1 MRKICLFVLLQINAV
16 LGWAQVTYTLSSH
29 REHVDKVINDA
40 ITEANRIKLADSKL
54 SPLMKFAKKNIASDD
69 KFADFDGSNSSIGLC
84 PVNKSWRIEN
94 RNYRLPTPEE
104 MIYIA
109 PFFTSPKDMPRFT
122 KSGKLYNNVE
132 TLNIENSGETTV
144 YSDYMSKE
152 NVIYGL
158 RFKKRADNEP
168 TDNPY
173 RLAYRYTLSGGALII
188 GIKQLGSAAG
198 VKKVKDIADP
208 KWWAAQ
214 NDIFLF
220 TLPVKK
226 EGVAYCTSGS
236 SVLLIDK
243 EAVRMSLMSNT
254 SNFLTRPYIDIDK
267 TYAANSTFMHY
278 NISGTNITVD
288 KTIDPTIVKHIGT
301 ELPNIDVYMRSCPFS
316 VNLEYEGGKFPYGD
330 IVSERL
336 GSGALIYHI
345 ALKKNFSSDK
355 RTMVFKIKN
364 AAHIPQLEGKFTMTQ
379 MPIDIN
385 NVPDSIPADYLAN
398 NYLDSSGSL
407 SGNFN
412 SDIGQFDWEDAISY
426 ATFSVDDVDAR
437 SMSFDE
443 LGENKKYYHLPSLN
457 NLSCVLPTSNKYFT
471 RKYEVEEIDSMA
483 YGIYNES
490 PNTVTSS
497 YYSNGDGVI
506 YAVRPIRSWSSAA
519 YRYQY
524 KPKEGLVVDIIPL
537 GSAAFKVKSARE
549 ISDGEIFTRPGVR
562 TRIFRSDEDSS
573 QSNRACGRIWTSTET
588 PYSYD
593 SDEAMAYE
601 YDETGIYVKSLPK
614 STMLSVIPF
623 LGEENTSDDQ
633 PDEEP
638 TEPVSHKSNRV
649 RRVPR
654 KTRTSRPAVSVRKT
668 VKSPSKG
675 NNHII
680 VVDKTK

>member
-29 REHVDKVINDA
+29 REYVDKVINDA
-40 ITEANRIKLADSKL
+40 ITEANRIKIADSEL

-84 PVNKSWRIEN
+84 PPNKSWRIGN

-173 RLAYRYTLSGGALII
+173 RSAYRYTLSGGALII

-214 NDIFLF
+214 NDILLF
-220 TLPVKK
+220 TLPVME

-267 TYAANSTFMHY
+267 TYATNRTFMHY
-278 NISGTNITVD
+278 NVSGTNITVD

-301 ELPNIDVYMRSCPFS
+301 ELPNIDVYMRSCPS
-316 VNLEYEGGKFPYGD
+316 SANLEYEGGKFPYGD

-345 ALKKNFSSDK
+345 TLKKNFSSDK

-398 NYLDSSGSL
+398 NYLDTSGSL
-407 SGNFN
+407 SGNSN
-412 SDIGQFDWEDAISY
+412 SDIGQFDWDSAKSY
-426 ATFSVDDVDAR
+426 ANSVEVEER
-437 SMSFDE
+437 MKQVLSFDD
-443 LGENKKYYHLPSLN
+443 LDNVPLKYYHLPSLN
-457 NLSCVLPTSNKYFT
+457 NLSCILPSHTKSFTEKYDL
-471 RKYEVEEIDSMA
+471 EEIDSMA
-483 YGIYNES
+483 YGIYDQD
-490 PNTVTSS
+490 PNVVTSS
-497 YYSNGDGVI
+497 YYSKGDGVI
-506 YAVRPIRSWSSAA
+506 YAIRPIKSWSSAA
-519 YRYQY
+519 FRYQY
-524 KPKEGLVVDIIPL
+524 KPNEGLVVDMVPL
-537 GSAAFKVKSARE
+537 GSAAFKVKSAQE
-549 ISDGEIFTRPGVR
+549 ISDGEIFSRSDVR
-562 TRIFRSDEDSS
+562 TRIFRSNEKQSS
-573 QSNRACGRIWTSTET
+573 GGIWTSTES
-588 PYSYD
+588 PYAP
-593 SDEAMAYE
+593 DEAMAYE
-601 YDETGIYVKSLPK
+601 YDKNGIYLRSESKSKILP
-614 STMLSVIPF
+614 VIPF
-623 LGEENTSDDQ
+623 LGEEKTTEEES
-633 PDEEP
+633 DEESD
-638 TEPVSHKSNRV
+638 EPVTRKPKRV

-654 KTRTSRPAVSVRKT
+654 KTRTSRPAVSVRKI

>member
-29 REHVDKVINDA
+29 REYVDKVINDA
-40 ITEANRIKLADSKL
+40 ITEANRIKIEDSEL

-84 PVNKSWRIEN
+84 PPNKSWRIGN

-173 RLAYRYTLSGGALII
+173 RSAYRYTLSGGTLII

-214 NDIFLF
+214 NDILLF
-220 TLPVKK
+220 TLPVME

-267 TYAANSTFMHY
+267 TYATNRTFMHY
-278 NISGTNITVD
+278 NVSGTNITVD

-301 ELPNIDVYMRSCPFS
+301 ELPNIDVYMRSCPS
-316 VNLEYEGGKFPYGD
+316 SANLEYEGGKFPYGD

-345 ALKKNFSSDK
+345 TLKKNFSSDK

-364 AAHIPQLEGKFTMTQ
+364 AAHIPQLEGKFSMTQ

-407 SGNFN
+407 TGNSN

-426 ATFSVDDVDAR
+426 ANFSVDDVDTR

-443 LGENKKYYHLPSLN
+443 LCEKKKYYHLPSLN
-457 NLSCVLPTSNKYFT
+457 NLSCILPSHTKSFTEKYDL
-471 RKYEVEEIDSMA
+471 EEIDSMA
-483 YGIYNES
+483 YGIYEQA
-490 PNTVTSS
+490 PNVVSSS
-497 YYSNGDGVI
+497 YYSKGDGVI
-506 YAVRPIRSWSSAA
+506 YAIRPIKSWSSAA
-519 YRYQY
+519 FRYQY
-524 KPKEGLVVDIIPL
+524 KPNEGLVVDMVPL
-537 GSAAFKVKSARE
+537 GSAAFKVKSAQE
-549 ISDGEIFTRPGVR
+549 ISDGEIFSRSDVR
-562 TRIFRSDEDSS
+562 TRIFRSNEK
-573 QSNRACGRIWTSTET
+573 QSIGGIWTSTES
-588 PYSYD
+588 PYAP
-593 SDEAMAYE
+593 DEAMAYE
-601 YDETGIYVKSLPK
+601 YDKNGIYLRSESKSKILP
-614 STMLSVIPF
+614 VIPF
-623 LGEENTSDDQ
+623 LGEEKTTEEES
-633 PDEEP
+633 DEESD
-638 TEPVSHKSNRV
+638 EPVTRKPKRV

-654 KTRTSRPAVSVRKT
+654 KTRTSRPAVSVRKI

>member
-29 REHVDKVINDA
+29 REYVDKVINDA
-40 ITEANRIKLADSKL
+40 ITEANRIKIEDSEL

-84 PVNKSWRIEN
+84 PPNKSWRIGN

-173 RLAYRYTLSGGALII
+173 RSAYRYTLSGGTLII

-301 ELPNIDVYMRSCPFS
+301 ELPNIDVYMRSCPSS
-316 VNLEYEGGKFPYGD
+316 VNLEYDGGKFPYGD

-345 ALKKNFSSDK
+345 TLKKNFSSDK

-398 NYLDSSGSL
+398 KYLDSSGSL
-407 SGNFN
+407 TGNSN

-426 ATFSVDDVDAR
+426 ANFSVDDVDTR
-437 SMSFDE
+437 FMSFDE
-443 LGENKKYYHLPSLN
+443 LCEKKKYYHLPSLN
-457 NLSCVLPTSNKYFT
+457 NLSCILPSHTKSFTEKYDL
-471 RKYEVEEIDSMA
+471 EEIDSMA
-483 YGIYNES
+483 YGIYDQD
-490 PNTVTSS
+490 PNVVTSS
-497 YYSNGDGVI
+497 YYSKGDGVI
-506 YAVRPIRSWSSAA
+506 YAIRPIKSWSSAA
-519 YRYQY
+519 FRYQY
-524 KPKEGLVVDIIPL
+524 KPNEGLVVDMVPL
-537 GSAAFKVKSARE
+537 GSAAFKVKSAQE
-549 ISDGEIFTRPGVR
+549 ISDGEIFSRSDVR
-562 TRIFRSDEDSS
+562 TRIFRSNEKQSS
-573 QSNRACGRIWTSTET
+573 GGIWTSTES
-588 PYSYD
+588 PYAP
-593 SDEAMAYE
+593 DEAMAYE
-601 YDETGIYVKSLPK
+601 YDKNGIYLRSESKSKILP
-614 STMLSVIPF
+614 VIPF
-623 LGEENTSDDQ
+623 LGEEKTTEEES
-633 PDEEP
+633 DEESD
-638 TEPVSHKSNRV
+638 EPVTRKPKRV

-654 KTRTSRPAVSVRKT
+654 KTRTSRPAVSVRKI

>member
-29 REHVDKVINDA
+29 REYVDKVINDA
-40 ITEANRIKLADSKL
+40 ITEANRIKIADSKL

-84 PVNKSWRIEN
+84 PPNKSWRIGN

-173 RLAYRYTLSGGALII
+173 RSAYRYTLSGGALII

-214 NDIFLF
+214 NDILLF
-220 TLPVKK
+220 TLPVME

-267 TYAANSTFMHY
+267 TYATNRTFMHY
-278 NISGTNITVD
+278 NVSGTNITVD

-301 ELPNIDVYMRSCPFS
+301 ELPNIDVYMRSCPS
-316 VNLEYEGGKFPYGD
+316 SANLEYEGGKFPYGD

-345 ALKKNFSSDK
+345 TLKKNFSSDK

-398 NYLDSSGSL
+398 NYLDTSGSL
-407 SGNFN
+407 SGNSN
-412 SDIGQFDWEDAISY
+412 SDIGQFDWDSAKSY
-426 ATFSVDDVDAR
+426 ANSVEVEER
-437 SMSFDE
+437 MKQVLSFDD
-443 LGENKKYYHLPSLN
+443 LDNVPLKYYHLPSLN
-457 NLSCVLPTSNKYFT
+457 NLSCILPSHTKSFTEKYDL
-471 RKYEVEEIDSMA
+471 EEIDSMA
-483 YGIYNES
+483 YGIYDQD
-490 PNTVTSS
+490 PNVVTSS
-497 YYSNGDGVI
+497 YYSKGDGVI
-506 YAVRPIRSWSSAA
+506 YAIRPIKSWSSAA
-519 YRYQY
+519 FRYQY
-524 KPKEGLVVDIIPL
+524 KPNEGLVVDMVPL
-537 GSAAFKVKSARE
+537 GSAAFKVKSAQE
-549 ISDGEIFTRPGVR
+549 ISDGEIFSRSDVR
-562 TRIFRSDEDSS
+562 TRIFRSNEKQSS
-573 QSNRACGRIWTSTET
+573 GGIWTSTES
-588 PYSYD
+588 PYAP
-593 SDEAMAYE
+593 DEAMAYE
-601 YDETGIYVKSLPK
+601 YDKNGIYLRSESKSKILP
-614 STMLSVIPF
+614 VIPF
-623 LGEENTSDDQ
+623 LGEEKTTEEES
-633 PDEEP
+633 DEESD
-638 TEPVSHKSNRV
+638 EPVTRKPKRV

-654 KTRTSRPAVSVRKT
+654 KTRTSRPAVSVRKI

>member
-29 REHVDKVINDA
+29 REYVDKVINDA
-40 ITEANRIKLADSKL
+40 ITEANRIKIADSEL

-84 PVNKSWRIEN
+84 PPNKSWRIEN

-173 RLAYRYTLSGGALII
+173 RSAYRYTLSGGTLII

-267 TYAANSTFMHY
+267 TYATNRTFMHY
-278 NISGTNITVD
+278 NVSGTNITVD

-301 ELPNIDVYMRSCPFS
+301 ELPNIDVYMRSCPS
-316 VNLEYEGGKFPYGD
+316 SANLEYEGGKFPYGD

-345 ALKKNFSSDK
+345 TLKKNFSSDK

-398 NYLDSSGSL
+398 NYLDTSGSL
-407 SGNFN
+407 SGNSN
-412 SDIGQFDWEDAISY
+412 SDIGQFDWDSAKSY
-426 ATFSVDDVDAR
+426 ANSVEVEER
-437 SMSFDE
+437 MKQVLSFDD
-443 LGENKKYYHLPSLN
+443 LDNVPLKYYHLPSLN
-457 NLSCVLPTSNKYFT
+457 NLSCILPSHTKSFTEKYDL
-471 RKYEVEEIDSMA
+471 EEIDSMA
-483 YGIYNES
+483 YGIYDQD
-490 PNTVTSS
+490 PNVVTSS
-497 YYSNGDGVI
+497 YYSKGDGVI
-506 YAVRPIRSWSSAA
+506 YAIRPIKSWSSAA
-519 YRYQY
+519 FRYQY
-524 KPKEGLVVDIIPL
+524 KPNEGLVVDMVPL
-537 GSAAFKVKSARE
+537 GSAAFKVKSAQE
-549 ISDGEIFTRPGVR
+549 ISDGEIFSRSDVR
-562 TRIFRSDEDSS
+562 TRIFRSNEKQSS
-573 QSNRACGRIWTSTET
+573 GGIWTSTES
-588 PYSYD
+588 PYAP
-593 SDEAMAYE
+593 DEAMAYE
-601 YDETGIYVKSLPK
+601 YDKNGIYLRSESKSKILP
-614 STMLSVIPF
+614 VIPF
-623 LGEENTSDDQ
+623 LGEEKTTEEES
-633 PDEEP
+633 DEESD
-638 TEPVSHKSNRV
+638 EPVTRKPKRV

-654 KTRTSRPAVSVRKT
+654 KTRTSRPAVSVRKI

>member
-29 REHVDKVINDA
+29 REYVDKVINDA
-40 ITEANRIKLADSKL
+40 ITEANRIKIEDSEL

-84 PVNKSWRIEN
+84 PPNKSWRIGN

-173 RLAYRYTLSGGALII
+173 RSAYRYTLSGGTLII

-214 NDIFLF
+214 NDILLF
-220 TLPVKK
+220 TLPVME

-267 TYAANSTFMHY
+267 TYATNRTFMHY
-278 NISGTNITVD
+278 NVSGTNITVD

-301 ELPNIDVYMRSCPFS
+301 ELPNIDVYMRSCPS
-316 VNLEYEGGKFPYGD
+316 SANLEYEGGKFPYGD

-345 ALKKNFSSDK
+345 TLKKNFSSDK

-407 SGNFN
+407 TGNSN

-426 ATFSVDDVDAR
+426 ANFSVDDVDTR

-443 LGENKKYYHLPSLN
+443 LCEKKKYYHLPSLN
-457 NLSCVLPTSNKYFT
+457 NLSCILPSHTKSFTEKYDL
-471 RKYEVEEIDSMA
+471 EEIDSMA
-483 YGIYNES
+483 YGIYDQD
-490 PNTVTSS
+490 PNVVSSS
-497 YYSNGDGVI
+497 YYSKGDGVI
-506 YAVRPIRSWSSAA
+506 YAIRPIKSWSSAA
-519 YRYQY
+519 FRYQY
-524 KPKEGLVVDIIPL
+524 KPNEGLVVDMVPL
-537 GSAAFKVKSARE
+537 GSAAFKVKSAQE
-549 ISDGEIFTRPGVR
+549 ISDGEIFSRSDVR
-562 TRIFRSDEDSS
+562 TRIFRSNEK
-573 QSNRACGRIWTSTET
+573 QSIGGIWTSTES
-588 PYSYD
+588 PYAP
-593 SDEAMAYE
+593 DEAMAYE
-601 YDETGIYVKSLPK
+601 YDKNGIYLRSESKSKILP
-614 STMLSVIPF
+614 VIPF
-623 LGEENTSDDQ
+623 LGEEKITEEES
-633 PDEEP
+633 DEESD
-638 TEPVSHKSNRV
+638 EPVTRKPKRV

-654 KTRTSRPAVSVRKT
+654 KTRTSRPAVSVRKI

>member
-29 REHVDKVINDA
+29 REYVDKVINDA
-40 ITEANRIKLADSKL
+40 ITEANRIKIEDSEL

-69 KFADFDGSNSSIGLC
+69 KFADFDGSNSSVGLC
-84 PVNKSWRIEN
+84 PPNKSWRIGN

-132 TLNIENSGETTV
+132 TLNIENSGETTA

-173 RLAYRYTLSGGALII
+173 RSAYRYTLSGGTLII

-214 NDIFLF
+214 NDILLF
-220 TLPVKK
+220 TLPVME

-267 TYAANSTFMHY
+267 TYATNRTFMHY
-278 NISGTNITVD
+278 NVSGTNITVD

-301 ELPNIDVYMRSCPFS
+301 ELPNIDVYMRSCPS
-316 VNLEYEGGKFPYGD
+316 SANLEYEGGKFPYGD

-345 ALKKNFSSDK
+345 TLKKNFSSDK

-398 NYLDSSGSL
+398 NYLDTSGSL
-407 SGNFN
+407 SGNSN
-412 SDIGQFDWEDAISY
+412 SDIGQFDWDSAKSY
-426 ATFSVDDVDAR
+426 ANSVEVEER
-437 SMSFDE
+437 MKQVLSFDD
-443 LGENKKYYHLPSLN
+443 LDNVPLKYYHLPSLN
-457 NLSCVLPTSNKYFT
+457 NLSCILPSHTKSFTEKYDL
-471 RKYEVEEIDSMA
+471 EEIDSMA
-483 YGIYNES
+483 YGIYDQD
-490 PNTVTSS
+490 PNVVTSS
-497 YYSNGDGVI
+497 YYSKGDGVI
-506 YAVRPIRSWSSAA
+506 YAIRPIKSWSSAA
-519 YRYQY
+519 FRYQY
-524 KPKEGLVVDIIPL
+524 KPNEGLVVDMVPL
-537 GSAAFKVKSARE
+537 GSAAFKVKSAQE
-549 ISDGEIFTRPGVR
+549 ISDGEIFSRSDVR
-562 TRIFRSDEDSS
+562 TRIFRSNEK
-573 QSNRACGRIWTSTET
+573 QSIGGIWTSTES
-588 PYSYD
+588 PYAP
-593 SDEAMAYE
+593 DEAMAYE
-601 YDETGIYVKSLPK
+601 YDKNGIYLRSESKSKILP
-614 STMLSVIPF
+614 VIPF
-623 LGEENTSDDQ
+623 LGEEKTTEEES
-633 PDEEP
+633 DEESD
-638 TEPVSHKSNRV
+638 EPVTRKPKRV

-654 KTRTSRPAVSVRKT
+654 KTRTSRPAVSVRKI

>member
-29 REHVDKVINDA
+29 REYVDKVINDA
-40 ITEANRIKLADSKL
+40 ITEANRIKIEDSKL

-84 PVNKSWRIEN
+84 PPNKSWRIGN

-173 RLAYRYTLSGGALII
+173 RSAYRYTLSGGALII

-301 ELPNIDVYMRSCPFS
+301 ELPNIDVYMRSCPSS

-345 ALKKNFSSDK
+345 TLKKNFSSDK

-398 NYLDSSGSL
+398 NYLDTSGSL
-407 SGNFN
+407 SGNSN
-412 SDIGQFDWEDAISY
+412 SDIGQFDWDSAKSY
-426 ATFSVDDVDAR
+426 ANSVEVEER
-437 SMSFDE
+437 MKQVLSFDD
-443 LGENKKYYHLPSLN
+443 LDNVPLKYYHLPSLN
-457 NLSCVLPTSNKYFT
+457 NLSCILPSHTKSFTEKYDL
-471 RKYEVEEIDSMA
+471 EEIDSMA
-483 YGIYNES
+483 YGIYDQD
-490 PNTVTSS
+490 PNVVTSS
-497 YYSNGDGVI
+497 YYSKGDGVI
-506 YAVRPIRSWSSAA
+506 YAIRPIKSWSSAA
-519 YRYQY
+519 FRYQY
-524 KPKEGLVVDIIPL
+524 KPNEGLVVDMVPL
-537 GSAAFKVKSARE
+537 GSAAFKVKSAQE
-549 ISDGEIFTRPGVR
+549 ISDGEIFSRSDVR
-562 TRIFRSDEDSS
+562 TRIFRSNEKQSS
-573 QSNRACGRIWTSTET
+573 GGIWTSTES
-588 PYSYD
+588 PYAP
-593 SDEAMAYE
+593 DEAMAYE
-601 YDETGIYVKSLPK
+601 YDKNGIYLRSESKSKILP
-614 STMLSVIPF
+614 VIPF
-623 LGEENTSDDQ
+623 LGEEKTIEEES
-633 PDEEP
+633 DEESD
-638 TEPVSHKSNRV
+638 EPVTRKPKRV

-654 KTRTSRPAVSVRKT
+654 KTRTSRPAVSVRKI

>member
-29 REHVDKVINDA
+29 REYVDKVINDA
-40 ITEANRIKLADSKL
+40 ITEANRIKIADSKL

-84 PVNKSWRIEN
+84 PPNKSWRIGN

-173 RLAYRYTLSGGALII
+173 RSAYRYTLSGGTLII

-214 NDIFLF
+214 NDILLF
-220 TLPVKK
+220 TLPVME

-267 TYAANSTFMHY
+267 TYATNRTFMHY
-278 NISGTNITVD
+278 NVSGTNITVD

-301 ELPNIDVYMRSCPFS
+301 ELPNIDVYMRSCPS
-316 VNLEYEGGKFPYGD
+316 SANLEYEGGKFPYGD

-345 ALKKNFSSDK
+345 TLKKNFSSDK

-398 NYLDSSGSL
+398 NYLDTSGSL
-407 SGNFN
+407 SGNSN
-412 SDIGQFDWEDAISY
+412 SDIGQFDWDSAKSY
-426 ATFSVDDVDAR
+426 ANSVEVEER
-437 SMSFDE
+437 MKQVLSFDD
-443 LGENKKYYHLPSLN
+443 LDNVPLKYYHLPSLN
-457 NLSCVLPTSNKYFT
+457 NLSCILPSHTKSFTEKYDL
-471 RKYEVEEIDSMA
+471 EEIDSMA
-483 YGIYNES
+483 YGIYDQD
-490 PNTVTSS
+490 PNVVTSS
-497 YYSNGDGVI
+497 YYSKGDGVI
-506 YAVRPIRSWSSAA
+506 YAIRPIKSWSSAA
-519 YRYQY
+519 FRYQY
-524 KPKEGLVVDIIPL
+524 KPNEGLVVDMVPL
-537 GSAAFKVKSARE
+537 GSAAFKVKSAQE
-549 ISDGEIFTRPGVR
+549 ISDGEIFSRSDVR
-562 TRIFRSDEDSS
+562 TRIFRSNEK
-573 QSNRACGRIWTSTET
+573 QSIGGIWTSTES
-588 PYSYD
+588 PYAP
-593 SDEAMAYE
+593 DEAMAYE
-601 YDETGIYVKSLPK
+601 YDKNGIYLRSESKSKILP
-614 STMLSVIPF
+614 VIPF
-623 LGEENTSDDQ
+623 LGEEKTTEEES
-633 PDEEP
+633 DEESD
-638 TEPVSHKSNRV
+638 EPVTRKPKRV

-654 KTRTSRPAVSVRKT
+654 KTRTSRPAVSVRKI

>member
-29 REHVDKVINDA
+29 REYVDKVINDA
-40 ITEANRIKLADSKL
+40 ITEANRIKIADSEL

-84 PVNKSWRIEN
+84 PPNKSWRIGN

-173 RLAYRYTLSGGALII
+173 CSAYRYTLSGGALII

-214 NDIFLF
+214 NDILLF
-220 TLPVKK
+220 TLPVME

-267 TYAANSTFMHY
+267 TYATNRTFMHY
-278 NISGTNITVD
+278 NVSGTNITVD

-301 ELPNIDVYMRSCPFS
+301 ELPNIDVYMRSCPS
-316 VNLEYEGGKFPYGD
+316 SANLEYEGGKFPYGD

-345 ALKKNFSSDK
+345 TLKKNFSSDK

-398 NYLDSSGSL
+398 NYLDTSGSL
-407 SGNFN
+407 SGNSN
-412 SDIGQFDWEDAISY
+412 SDIGQFDWDSAKSY
-426 ATFSVDDVDAR
+426 ANSVEVEER
-437 SMSFDE
+437 MKQVLSFDD
-443 LGENKKYYHLPSLN
+443 LDNVPLKYYHLPSLN
-457 NLSCVLPTSNKYFT
+457 NLSCILPSHTKSFTEKYDL
-471 RKYEVEEIDSMA
+471 EEIDSMA
-483 YGIYNES
+483 YGIYDQD
-490 PNTVTSS
+490 PNVVTSS
-497 YYSNGDGVI
+497 YYSKGDGVI
-506 YAVRPIRSWSSAA
+506 YAIRPIKSWSSAA
-519 YRYQY
+519 FRYQY
-524 KPKEGLVVDIIPL
+524 KPNEGLVVDMVPL
-537 GSAAFKVKSARE
+537 GSAAFKVKSAQE
-549 ISDGEIFTRPGVR
+549 ISDGEIFSRSDVR
-562 TRIFRSDEDSS
+562 TRIFRSNEKQSS
-573 QSNRACGRIWTSTET
+573 GGIWTSTES
-588 PYSYD
+588 PYAP
-593 SDEAMAYE
+593 DEAMAYE
-601 YDETGIYVKSLPK
+601 YDKNGIYLRSESKSKILP
-614 STMLSVIPF
+614 VIPF
-623 LGEENTSDDQ
+623 LGEEKTTEEES
-633 PDEEP
+633 DEESD
-638 TEPVSHKSNRV
+638 EPVTRKPKRV

-654 KTRTSRPAVSVRKT
+654 KTRTSRPAVSVRKI

>member
-29 REHVDKVINDA
+29 REYVDKVINDA
-40 ITEANRIKLADSKL
+40 ITEANRIKIADSEL

-84 PVNKSWRIEN
+84 PPNKSWRIGN

-173 RLAYRYTLSGGALII
+173 RSAYRYTLSGGALII

-214 NDIFLF
+214 NDILLF
-220 TLPVKK
+220 TLPVME

-267 TYAANSTFMHY
+267 TYATNRTFMHY
-278 NISGTNITVD
+278 NVSGTNITVD

-301 ELPNIDVYMRSCPFS
+301 ELPNIDVYMRSCPS
-316 VNLEYEGGKFPYGD
+316 SANLEYEGGKFPYGD

-345 ALKKNFSSDK
+345 TLKKNFSSDK

-398 NYLDSSGSL
+398 NYLDTSGSL
-407 SGNFN
+407 SGNSN
-412 SDIGQFDWEDAISY
+412 SDIGQFDWDSAKSY
-426 ATFSVDDVDAR
+426 ANSVEVEER
-437 SMSFDE
+437 MKQVLSFDD
-443 LGENKKYYHLPSLN
+443 LDNVPLKYYHLPSLN
-457 NLSCVLPTSNKYFT
+457 NLSCILPSHTKSFTEKYDL
-471 RKYEVEEIDSMA
+471 EEIDSMA
-483 YGIYNES
+483 YGIYDQD
-490 PNTVTSS
+490 PNVVTSS
-497 YYSNGDGVI
+497 YYSKGDGVI
-506 YAVRPIRSWSSAA
+506 YAIRQIKSWSSAA
-519 YRYQY
+519 FRYQY
-524 KPKEGLVVDIIPL
+524 KPNEGLVVDMVPL
-537 GSAAFKVKSARE
+537 GSAAFKVKSAQE
-549 ISDGEIFTRPGVR
+549 ISDGEIFSRSDVR
-562 TRIFRSDEDSS
+562 TRIFHSNEKQSS
-573 QSNRACGRIWTSTET
+573 GGIWTSTES
-588 PYSYD
+588 PYAP
-593 SDEAMAYE
+593 DEAMAYE
-601 YDETGIYVKSLPK
+601 YDKNGIYLRSESKSKILP
-614 STMLSVIPF
+614 VIPF
-623 LGEENTSDDQ
+623 LGEEKTTEEES
-633 PDEEP
+633 DEESD
-638 TEPVSHKSNRV
+638 EPVTRKPKRV

-654 KTRTSRPAVSVRKT
+654 KTRTSRPAVSVRKI

>member
-29 REHVDKVINDA
+29 REYVDKVINDA
-40 ITEANRIKLADSKL
+40 ITEANRIKIADSEL

-84 PVNKSWRIEN
+84 PPNKSWRIGN

-173 RLAYRYTLSGGALII
+173 RSAYRYTLSGGTLII

-214 NDIFLF
+214 NDILLF
-220 TLPVKK
+220 TLPVME

-267 TYAANSTFMHY
+267 TYATNRTFMHY
-278 NISGTNITVD
+278 NVSGTNITVD

-301 ELPNIDVYMRSCPFS
+301 ELPNIDVYMRSCPS
-316 VNLEYEGGKFPYGD
+316 SANLEYEGGKFPYGD

-345 ALKKNFSSDK
+345 TLKKNFSSDK

-398 NYLDSSGSL
+398 NYLDTSVSL
-407 SGNFN
+407 SGNSN
-412 SDIGQFDWEDAISY
+412 SDIGQFDWDSAKSY
-426 ATFSVDDVDAR
+426 ANSVEVEER
-437 SMSFDE
+437 MKQVLSFDD
-443 LGENKKYYHLPSLN
+443 LDNVPLKYYHLPSLN
-457 NLSCVLPTSNKYFT
+457 NLSCILPSHTKSFTEKYDL
-471 RKYEVEEIDSMA
+471 EEIDSMA
-483 YGIYNES
+483 YGIYDQD
-490 PNTVTSS
+490 PNVVTSS
-497 YYSNGDGVI
+497 YYSKGDGVI
-506 YAVRPIRSWSSAA
+506 YAIRPIKSWSSAA
-519 YRYQY
+519 FRYQY
-524 KPKEGLVVDIIPL
+524 KPNEGLVVDMVPL
-537 GSAAFKVKSARE
+537 GSAAFKVKSAQE
-549 ISDGEIFTRPGVR
+549 ISDGEIFSRSDVR
-562 TRIFRSDEDSS
+562 TRIFRSNEKQSS
-573 QSNRACGRIWTSTET
+573 GGIWTSTES
-588 PYSYD
+588 PYAP
-593 SDEAMAYE
+593 DEAMAYE
-601 YDETGIYVKSLPK
+601 YDKNGIYLRSESKSKILP
-614 STMLSVIPF
+614 VIPF
-623 LGEENTSDDQ
+623 LGEEKTTEEES
-633 PDEEP
+633 DEESD
-638 TEPVSHKSNRV
+638 EPVTRKPKRV

-654 KTRTSRPAVSVRKT
+654 KTRTSRPAVSVRKI

>member
-29 REHVDKVINDA
+29 REYVDKVINDA
-40 ITEANRIKLADSKL
+40 ITEANRIKIEDSEL
-54 SPLMKFAKKNIASDD
+54 SPLMKFAKKNIASED

-84 PVNKSWRIEN
+84 PPNKSWRIGN

-173 RLAYRYTLSGGALII
+173 RSAYRYTLSGGTLII

-214 NDIFLF
+214 NDILLF
-220 TLPVKK
+220 TLPVME

-267 TYAANSTFMHY
+267 TYATNRTFMHY
-278 NISGTNITVD
+278 NVSGTNITVD

-301 ELPNIDVYMRSCPFS
+301 ELPNIDVYMRSCPS
-316 VNLEYEGGKFPYGD
+316 SANLEYEGGKFPYGD

-345 ALKKNFSSDK
+345 TLKKNFSSDK

-398 NYLDSSGSL
+398 NYLDTSGSL
-407 SGNFN
+407 SGNSN
-412 SDIGQFDWEDAISY
+412 SDIGQFDWDSAKSY
-426 ATFSVDDVDAR
+426 ANSVEVEER
-437 SMSFDE
+437 MKQVLSFDD
-443 LGENKKYYHLPSLN
+443 LDNVPLKYYHLPSLN
-457 NLSCVLPTSNKYFT
+457 NLSCILPSHTKSFTEKYDL
-471 RKYEVEEIDSMA
+471 EEIDSMA
-483 YGIYNES
+483 YGIYDQD
-490 PNTVTSS
+490 PNVVTSS
-497 YYSNGDGVI
+497 YYSKGDGVI
-506 YAVRPIRSWSSAA
+506 YAIRPIKSWSSAA
-519 YRYQY
+519 FRYQY
-524 KPKEGLVVDIIPL
+524 KPNEGLVVDMVPL
-537 GSAAFKVKSARE
+537 GSAAFKVKSAQE
-549 ISDGEIFTRPGVR
+549 ISDGEIFSRSDVR
-562 TRIFRSDEDSS
+562 TRIFRSNEKQSS
-573 QSNRACGRIWTSTET
+573 GGIWTSTES
-588 PYSYD
+588 PYAP
-593 SDEAMAYE
+593 DEAMAYE
-601 YDETGIYVKSLPK
+601 YDKNGIYLRSESKSKILP
-614 STMLSVIPF
+614 VIPF
-623 LGEENTSDDQ
+623 LGEEKTTEEES
-633 PDEEP
+633 DEESD
-638 TEPVSHKSNRV
+638 EPVTRKPKRV

-654 KTRTSRPAVSVRKT
+654 KTRTSRPAVSVRKI

>member
-29 REHVDKVINDA
+29 REYVDKVINDA
-40 ITEANRIKLADSKL
+40 ITEANRIKIADSEL

-84 PVNKSWRIEN
+84 PPNKSWRIGN

-173 RLAYRYTLSGGALII
+173 RSAYRYTLSGGALII

-301 ELPNIDVYMRSCPFS
+301 ELPNIDVYMRSCPSS

-345 ALKKNFSSDK
+345 TLKKNFSSDK

-398 NYLDSSGSL
+398 NYLDTSGSL
-407 SGNFN
+407 SGNSN
-412 SDIGQFDWEDAISY
+412 SDIGQFDWDSAKSY
-426 ATFSVDDVDAR
+426 ANSVEVEER
-437 SMSFDE
+437 MKQVLSFDD
-443 LGENKKYYHLPSLN
+443 LDNVPLKYYHLPSLN
-457 NLSCVLPTSNKYFT
+457 NLSCILPSHTKSFTEKYDL
-471 RKYEVEEIDSMA
+471 EEIDSMA
-483 YGIYNES
+483 YGIYDQD
-490 PNTVTSS
+490 PNVVTSS
-497 YYSNGDGVI
+497 YYSKGDGVI
-506 YAVRPIRSWSSAA
+506 YAIRPIKSWSSAA
-519 YRYQY
+519 FRYQY
-524 KPKEGLVVDIIPL
+524 KPNEGLVVDMVPL
-537 GSAAFKVKSARE
+537 GSAAFKVKSAQE
-549 ISDGEIFTRPGVR
+549 ISDGEIFSRSDVR
-562 TRIFRSDEDSS
+562 TRIFRSNEKQSS
-573 QSNRACGRIWTSTET
+573 GGIWTSTES
-588 PYSYD
+588 PYAP
-593 SDEAMAYE
+593 DEAMAYE
-601 YDETGIYVKSLPK
+601 YDKNGIYLRSESKSKILP
-614 STMLSVIPF
+614 VIPF
-623 LGEENTSDDQ
+623 LGEEKTTEEES
-633 PDEEP
+633 DEESD
-638 TEPVSHKSNRV
+638 EPVTRKPKRV

-654 KTRTSRPAVSVRKT
+654 KTRTSRPAVSVRKI

>member
-29 REHVDKVINDA
+29 REYVDKVINDA
-40 ITEANRIKLADSKL
+40 ITEANRIKIADSKL

-84 PVNKSWRIEN
+84 PPNKSWRIGN

-173 RLAYRYTLSGGALII
+173 RSAYRYTLSGGTLII

-214 NDIFLF
+214 NDILLF
-220 TLPVKK
+220 TLPVME

-267 TYAANSTFMHY
+267 TYATNRTFMHY
-278 NISGTNITVD
+278 NVSGTNITVD

-301 ELPNIDVYMRSCPFS
+301 ELPNIDVYMRSCPS
-316 VNLEYEGGKFPYGD
+316 SANLEYEGGKFPYGD

-345 ALKKNFSSDK
+345 TLKKNFSSDK

-385 NVPDSIPADYLAN
+385 NVPDSIPADYLAD
-398 NYLDSSGSL
+398 NYLDTSGSL
-407 SGNFN
+407 SGNSN
-412 SDIGQFDWEDAISY
+412 SDIGQFDWDSAKSY
-426 ATFSVDDVDAR
+426 ANSVEVEER
-437 SMSFDE
+437 MKQVLSFDD
-443 LGENKKYYHLPSLN
+443 LDNVPLKYYHLPSLN
-457 NLSCVLPTSNKYFT
+457 NLSCILPSHTKSFTEKYDL
-471 RKYEVEEIDSMA
+471 EEIDSMA
-483 YGIYNES
+483 YGIYDQD
-490 PNTVTSS
+490 PNVVTSS
-497 YYSNGDGVI
+497 YYSKGDGVI
-506 YAVRPIRSWSSAA
+506 YAIRPIKSWSSAA
-519 YRYQY
+519 FRYQY
-524 KPKEGLVVDIIPL
+524 KPNEGLVVDMVPL
-537 GSAAFKVKSARE
+537 GSAAFKVKSAQE
-549 ISDGEIFTRPGVR
+549 ISDGEIFSRSDVR
-562 TRIFRSDEDSS
+562 TRIFRSNEK
-573 QSNRACGRIWTSTET
+573 QSIGGIWTSTES
-588 PYSYD
+588 PYAP
-593 SDEAMAYE
+593 DEAMAYE
-601 YDETGIYVKSLPK
+601 YDKNGIYLRSESKSKILP
-614 STMLSVIPF
+614 VIPF
-623 LGEENTSDDQ
+623 LGEEKTTEEES
-633 PDEEP
+633 DEESD
-638 TEPVSHKSNRV
+638 EPVTRKPKRV

-654 KTRTSRPAVSVRKT
+654 KTRTSRPAVSVRKI

>member
-29 REHVDKVINDA
+29 REYVDKVINDA
-40 ITEANRIKLADSKL
+40 ITEANRIKIEDSEL

-84 PVNKSWRIEN
+84 PPNKSWRIGN

-173 RLAYRYTLSGGALII
+173 RSAYRYTLSGGTLII

-214 NDIFLF
+214 NDILLF
-220 TLPVKK
+220 TLPVME

-267 TYAANSTFMHY
+267 TYATNRTFMHY
-278 NISGTNITVD
+278 NVSGTNITVD

-301 ELPNIDVYMRSCPFS
+301 ELPNIDVYMRSCPS
-316 VNLEYEGGKFPYGD
+316 SANLEYEGGKFPYGD

-345 ALKKNFSSDK
+345 TLKKNFSSDK

-385 NVPDSIPADYLAN
+385 NVPDSIPADYLAD
-398 NYLDSSGSL
+398 NYLDTSGSL
-407 SGNFN
+407 SGNSN
-412 SDIGQFDWEDAISY
+412 SDIGQFDWDSAKSY
-426 ATFSVDDVDAR
+426 ANSVEVEER
-437 SMSFDE
+437 MKQVLSFDD
-443 LGENKKYYHLPSLN
+443 LDNVPLKYYHLPSLN
-457 NLSCVLPTSNKYFT
+457 NLSCILPSHTKSFTEKYDL
-471 RKYEVEEIDSMA
+471 EEIDSMA
-483 YGIYNES
+483 YGIYDQD
-490 PNTVTSS
+490 PNVVTSS
-497 YYSNGDGVI
+497 YYSKGDGVI
-506 YAVRPIRSWSSAA
+506 YAIRPIKSWSSAA
-519 YRYQY
+519 FRYQY
-524 KPKEGLVVDIIPL
+524 KPNEGLVVDMVPL
-537 GSAAFKVKSARE
+537 GSAAFKVKSAQE
-549 ISDGEIFTRPGVR
+549 ISDGEIFSRSDVR
-562 TRIFRSDEDSS
+562 TRIFRSNEK
-573 QSNRACGRIWTSTET
+573 QSIGGIWTSTES
-588 PYSYD
+588 PYAP
-593 SDEAMAYE
+593 DEAMAYE
-601 YDETGIYVKSLPK
+601 YDKNGIYLRSESKSKILP
-614 STMLSVIPF
+614 VIPF
-623 LGEENTSDDQ
+623 LGEEKTTEEES
-633 PDEEP
+633 DEESD
-638 TEPVSHKSNRV
+638 EPVTRKPKRV

-654 KTRTSRPAVSVRKT
+654 KTRTSRPAVSVRKI

>member
-29 REHVDKVINDA
+29 REYVDKVINDA
-40 ITEANRIKLADSKL
+40 ITEANRIKIEDSEL

-84 PVNKSWRIEN
+84 PPNKSWRIGN

-173 RLAYRYTLSGGALII
+173 RSAYRYTLSGGTLII

-301 ELPNIDVYMRSCPFS
+301 ELPNIDVYMRSCPSS

-345 ALKKNFSSDK
+345 TLKKNFSSDK

-407 SGNFN
+407 TGNSN

-426 ATFSVDDVDAR
+426 ANFSVDDVDTR
-437 SMSFDE
+437 FMSFDE
-443 LGENKKYYHLPSLN
+443 LCEKKKYYHLPSLN
-457 NLSCVLPTSNKYFT
+457 NLSCILPSHTKSFTEKYDL
-471 RKYEVEEIDSMA
+471 EEIDSMA
-483 YGIYNES
+483 YGIYDQD
-490 PNTVTSS
+490 PNVVTSS
-497 YYSNGDGVI
+497 YYSKGDGVI
-506 YAVRPIRSWSSAA
+506 YAIRPIKSWSSAA
-519 YRYQY
+519 FRYQY
-524 KPKEGLVVDIIPL
+524 KPNEGLVVDMVPL
-537 GSAAFKVKSARE
+537 GSAAFKVKSAQE
-549 ISDGEIFTRPGVR
+549 ISDGEIFSRSDVR
-562 TRIFRSDEDSS
+562 TRIFRSNEKQSS
-573 QSNRACGRIWTSTET
+573 GGIWTSTES
-588 PYSYD
+588 PYD
-593 SDEAMAYE
+593 PDEAMAYE
-601 YDETGIYVKSLPK
+601 YNKNGIYLRSESKSKILP
-614 STMLSVIPF
+614 VIPF
-623 LGEENTSDDQ
+623 LGEEKTTEEES
-633 PDEEP
+633 DEESD
-638 TEPVSHKSNRV
+638 EPVSRKPKRV

-654 KTRTSRPAVSVRKT
+654 KTRTRRPAAPVNKSA
-668 VKSPSKG
+668 KSPSKG

>member
-29 REHVDKVINDA
+29 REYVDKVINDA
-40 ITEANRIKLADSKL
+40 ITEANRIKIEDSKL

-84 PVNKSWRIEN
+84 PPNKSWRIGN

-173 RLAYRYTLSGGALII
+173 RSAYRYTLSGGALII

-301 ELPNIDVYMRSCPFS
+301 ELPNIDVYMRSCPSS

-345 ALKKNFSSDK
+345 TLKKNFSSDK

-398 NYLDSSGSL
+398 NYLDTSGSL
-407 SGNFN
+407 SGNSN
-412 SDIGQFDWEDAISY
+412 SDIGQFDWDSAKSY
-426 ATFSVDDVDAR
+426 ANSVEVEER
-437 SMSFDE
+437 MKQVLSFDD
-443 LGENKKYYHLPSLN
+443 LDNVPLKYYHLPSLN
-457 NLSCVLPTSNKYFT
+457 NLSCILPSHTKSFTEKYDL
-471 RKYEVEEIDSMA
+471 EEIDSMA
-483 YGIYNES
+483 YGIYDQD
-490 PNTVTSS
+490 PNVVTSS
-497 YYSNGDGVI
+497 YYSKGDGVI
-506 YAVRPIRSWSSAA
+506 YAIRPIKSWSSAA
-519 YRYQY
+519 FRYQY
-524 KPKEGLVVDIIPL
+524 KPNEGLVVDMVPL
-537 GSAAFKVKSARE
+537 GSAAFKVKSAQE
-549 ISDGEIFTRPGVR
+549 ISDGEIFSRSDVR
-562 TRIFRSDEDSS
+562 TRIFRSNEKQSS
-573 QSNRACGRIWTSTET
+573 GGIWTSTES
-588 PYSYD
+588 PYAP
-593 SDEAMAYE
+593 DEAMAYE
-601 YDETGIYVKSLPK
+601 YDKNGIYLRSESKSKILP
-614 STMLSVIPF
+614 VIPF
-623 LGEENTSDDQ
+623 LGEEKTTEEES
-633 PDEEP
+633 DEESD
-638 TEPVSHKSNRV
+638 EPVTRKPKRV

-654 KTRTSRPAVSVRKT
+654 KTRTSRPAVSVRKI

>member
-29 REHVDKVINDA
+29 REYVDKVINDA
-40 ITEANRIKLADSKL
+40 ITEANRIKIADSEL

-84 PVNKSWRIEN
+84 PPNKSWRIGN

-173 RLAYRYTLSGGALII
+173 RSAYRYTLSGGALII

-214 NDIFLF
+214 NDILLF
-220 TLPVKK
+220 TLPVME

-267 TYAANSTFMHY
+267 TYATNRTFMHY
-278 NISGTNITVD
+278 NVSGTNITVD

-301 ELPNIDVYMRSCPFS
+301 ELPNIDVYMRSCPS
-316 VNLEYEGGKFPYGD
+316 SANLEYEGGKFPYGD

-336 GSGALIYHI
+336 GSCALIYHI
-345 ALKKNFSSDK
+345 TLKKNFSSDK

-398 NYLDSSGSL
+398 NYLDTSGSL
-407 SGNFN
+407 SGNSN
-412 SDIGQFDWEDAISY
+412 SDIGQFDWDSAKSY
-426 ATFSVDDVDAR
+426 ANSVEVEER
-437 SMSFDE
+437 MKQVLSFDD
-443 LGENKKYYHLPSLN
+443 LDNVPLKYYHLPSLN
-457 NLSCVLPTSNKYFT
+457 NLSCILPSHTKSFTEKYDL
-471 RKYEVEEIDSMA
+471 EEIDSMA
-483 YGIYNES
+483 YGIYDQD
-490 PNTVTSS
+490 PNVVTSS
-497 YYSNGDGVI
+497 YYSKGDGVI
-506 YAVRPIRSWSSAA
+506 YAIRPIKSWSSAA
-519 YRYQY
+519 FRYQY
-524 KPKEGLVVDIIPL
+524 KPNEGLVVDMVPL
-537 GSAAFKVKSARE
+537 GSAAFKVKSAQE
-549 ISDGEIFTRPGVR
+549 ISDGEIFSRSDVR
-562 TRIFRSDEDSS
+562 TRIFRSNEKQSS
-573 QSNRACGRIWTSTET
+573 GGIWTSTES
-588 PYSYD
+588 PYAP
-593 SDEAMAYE
+593 DEAMAYE
-601 YDETGIYVKSLPK
+601 YDKNGIYLRSESKSKILP
-614 STMLSVIPF
+614 VIPF
-623 LGEENTSDDQ
+623 LGEEKTTEEES
-633 PDEEP
+633 DEESD
-638 TEPVSHKSNRV
+638 EPVTRKPKRV

-654 KTRTSRPAVSVRKT
+654 KTRTSRPAVSVRKI

>member
-29 REHVDKVINDA
+29 REYVDKVINDA
-40 ITEANRIKLADSKL
+40 ITEANRIKIEDSEL

-69 KFADFDGSNSSIGLC
+69 KFADFDGSNSSVGLC
-84 PVNKSWRIEN
+84 PPNKSWRIGN

-173 RLAYRYTLSGGALII
+173 RSAYRYTLSGGTLII

-214 NDIFLF
+214 NDILLF
-220 TLPVKK
+220 TLPVME

-267 TYAANSTFMHY
+267 TYATNRTFMHY
-278 NISGTNITVD
+278 NVSGTNITVD

-301 ELPNIDVYMRSCPFS
+301 ELPNIDVYVRSCPS
-316 VNLEYEGGKFPYGD
+316 SANLEYEGGKFPYGD

-345 ALKKNFSSDK
+345 TLKKNFSSDK

-385 NVPDSIPADYLAN
+385 NVPDSIPADYLAD
-398 NYLDSSGSL
+398 NYLDTSGSL
-407 SGNFN
+407 SGNSN
-412 SDIGQFDWEDAISY
+412 SDIGQFDWDSAKSY
-426 ATFSVDDVDAR
+426 ANSVEVEER
-437 SMSFDE
+437 MKQVLSFDD
-443 LGENKKYYHLPSLN
+443 LDNVPLKYYHLPSLN
-457 NLSCVLPTSNKYFT
+457 NLSCILPSHTKSFTEKYDL
-471 RKYEVEEIDSMA
+471 EEIDSMA
-483 YGIYNES
+483 YGIYDQD
-490 PNTVTSS
+490 PNVVTSS
-497 YYSNGDGVI
+497 YYSKGDGVI
-506 YAVRPIRSWSSAA
+506 YAIRPIKSWSSAA
-519 YRYQY
+519 FRYQY
-524 KPKEGLVVDIIPL
+524 KPNEGLVVDMVPL
-537 GSAAFKVKSARE
+537 GSAAFKVKSAQE
-549 ISDGEIFTRPGVR
+549 ISDGEIFSRSDVR
-562 TRIFRSDEDSS
+562 TRIFRSNEK
-573 QSNRACGRIWTSTET
+573 QSIGGIWTSTES
-588 PYSYD
+588 PYAP
-593 SDEAMAYE
+593 DEAMAYE
-601 YDETGIYVKSLPK
+601 YDKNGIYLRSESKSKILP
-614 STMLSVIPF
+614 VIPF
-623 LGEENTSDDQ
+623 LGEEKTTEEES
-633 PDEEP
+633 DEESD
-638 TEPVSHKSNRV
+638 EPVTRKPKRV

-654 KTRTSRPAVSVRKT
+654 KTRTSRPAVSVRKI

>member
-29 REHVDKVINDA
+29 REYVDKVINDA
-40 ITEANRIKLADSKL
+40 ITEANRIKIEDSEL

-84 PVNKSWRIEN
+84 PPNKSWRIGN

-122 KSGKLYNNVE
+122 KSEKLYNNVE
-132 TLNIENSGETTV
+132 TLNIENLGETTV

-173 RLAYRYTLSGGALII
+173 RSAYRYTLSGGTLII

-214 NDIFLF
+214 NDILLF
-220 TLPVKK
+220 TLPVME

-267 TYAANSTFMHY
+267 TYATNRTFMHY
-278 NISGTNITVD
+278 NVSGTNITVD
-288 KTIDPTIVKHIGT
+288 KTIDPTIVKHLGT
-301 ELPNIDVYMRSCPFS
+301 ELPNIDVYMRSCPS
-316 VNLEYEGGKFPYGD
+316 SANLEYEGGKFPYGD

-345 ALKKNFSSDK
+345 TLKKNFSSDK

-398 NYLDSSGSL
+398 NYLDTSGSL
-407 SGNFN
+407 SGNSN
-412 SDIGQFDWEDAISY
+412 SDIGQFDWDSAKSY
-426 ATFSVDDVDAR
+426 ANSVEVEER
-437 SMSFDE
+437 MKQVLSFDD
-443 LGENKKYYHLPSLN
+443 LDNVPLKYYHLPSLN
-457 NLSCVLPTSNKYFT
+457 NLSCILPSHTKSFTEKYDL
-471 RKYEVEEIDSMA
+471 EEIDSMA
-483 YGIYNES
+483 YGIYDQD
-490 PNTVTSS
+490 PNVVTSS
-497 YYSNGDGVI
+497 YYSKGDGVI
-506 YAVRPIRSWSSAA
+506 YAIRPIKSWSSAA
-519 YRYQY
+519 FRYQY
-524 KPKEGLVVDIIPL
+524 KPNEGLVVDMVPL
-537 GSAAFKVKSARE
+537 GSAAFKVKSAQE
-549 ISDGEIFTRPGVR
+549 ISDGEIFSRSDVR
-562 TRIFRSDEDSS
+562 TRIFRSNEKQSS
-573 QSNRACGRIWTSTET
+573 GGIWTSTES
-588 PYSYD
+588 PYAP
-593 SDEAMAYE
+593 DEAMAYE
-601 YDETGIYVKSLPK
+601 YDKNGIYLRSESKSKILP
-614 STMLSVIPF
+614 VIPF
-623 LGEENTSDDQ
+623 LGEEKTTEEES
-633 PDEEP
+633 DEESD
-638 TEPVSHKSNRV
+638 EPVTRKPKRV

-654 KTRTSRPAVSVRKT
+654 KTRTSRPAVSVRKI

>member
-29 REHVDKVINDA
+29 REYVDKVINDA
-40 ITEANRIKLADSKL
+40 ITEANRIKIEDSEL

-84 PVNKSWRIEN
+84 PPNKSWRIGN

-173 RLAYRYTLSGGALII
+173 RSAYRYTLSGGTLII

-214 NDIFLF
+214 NDILLF
-220 TLPVKK
+220 TLPVME

-267 TYAANSTFMHY
+267 TYATNRTFMHY
-278 NISGTNITVD
+278 NVSGTNITVD

-301 ELPNIDVYMRSCPFS
+301 ELPNIDVYMRSCPS
-316 VNLEYEGGKFPYGD
+316 SANLEYEGGKFPYGD

-345 ALKKNFSSDK
+345 TLKKNFSSDK

-407 SGNFN
+407 TGNSN

-426 ATFSVDDVDAR
+426 ANFSVDDVDTR

-443 LGENKKYYHLPSLN
+443 LCEKKKYYHLPSLN
-457 NLSCVLPTSNKYFT
+457 NLSCILPSHTKSFTEKYDL
-471 RKYEVEEIDSMA
+471 EEIDSMA
-483 YGIYNES
+483 YGIYDQD
-490 PNTVTSS
+490 PNVVTSS
-497 YYSNGDGVI
+497 YYSKGDGVI
-506 YAVRPIRSWSSAA
+506 YAIRPIKSWSSAA
-519 YRYQY
+519 FRYQY
-524 KPKEGLVVDIIPL
+524 KPNEGLVVDMVPL
-537 GSAAFKVKSARE
+537 GSAAFKVKSAQE
-549 ISDGEIFTRPGVR
+549 ISDGEIFSRSDVR
-562 TRIFRSDEDSS
+562 TRIFRSNEK
-573 QSNRACGRIWTSTET
+573 QSIGGIWTSTES
-588 PYSYD
+588 PYAP
-593 SDEAMAYE
+593 DEAMAYE
-601 YDETGIYVKSLPK
+601 YDKNGIYLRSESKSKILP
-614 STMLSVIPF
+614 VIPF
-623 LGEENTSDDQ
+623 LGEEKTTEEES
-633 PDEEP
+633 DEESD
-638 TEPVSHKSNRV
+638 EPVTRKPKRV

-654 KTRTSRPAVSVRKT
+654 KTRTSRPAVSVRKI

>member
-29 REHVDKVINDA
+29 REYVDKVINDA
-40 ITEANRIKLADSKL
+40 ITEANRIKIEDSEL

-84 PVNKSWRIEN
+84 PPNKSWRIGN

-173 RLAYRYTLSGGALII
+173 RSAYRYTLSGGTLII

-214 NDIFLF
+214 NDILLF
-220 TLPVKK
+220 TLPVME

-267 TYAANSTFMHY
+267 TYATNRTFMHY
-278 NISGTNITVD
+278 NVSGTNITVD

-301 ELPNIDVYMRSCPFS
+301 ELPNIDVYMRSCPS
-316 VNLEYEGGKFPYGD
+316 SANLEYEGGKFPYGD

-345 ALKKNFSSDK
+345 TLKKNFSSDK

-398 NYLDSSGSL
+398 NYLDTSGSL
-407 SGNFN
+407 SGNSN
-412 SDIGQFDWEDAISY
+412 SDIGQFDWDSAKSY
-426 ATFSVDDVDAR
+426 ANSVEVEER
-437 SMSFDE
+437 MKQVLSFDD
-443 LGENKKYYHLPSLN
+443 LDNVPLKYYHLPSLN
-457 NLSCVLPTSNKYFT
+457 NLSCILPSHTKSFTEKYDL
-471 RKYEVEEIDSMA
+471 EEIDSMA
-483 YGIYNES
+483 YGIYDQD
-490 PNTVTSS
+490 PNVVTSS
-497 YYSNGDGVI
+497 YYSKGDGVI
-506 YAVRPIRSWSSAA
+506 YAIRPIKSWSSAA
-519 YRYQY
+519 FRYQY
-524 KPKEGLVVDIIPL
+524 KPNEGLVVDMVPL
-537 GSAAFKVKSARE
+537 GSAAFKVKSAQE
-549 ISDGEIFTRPGVR
+549 ISDGEIFSRSDVR
-562 TRIFRSDEDSS
+562 TRIFRSNEKQSS
-573 QSNRACGRIWTSTET
+573 GGIWTSTES
-588 PYSYD
+588 PYAP
-593 SDEAMAYE
+593 DEAMAYE
-601 YDETGIYVKSLPK
+601 YDKNGIYLRSESKSKILP
-614 STMLSVIPF
+614 VIPF
-623 LGEENTSDDQ
+623 LGEEKTTEEES
-633 PDEEP
+633 DEESD
-638 TEPVSHKSNRV
+638 EPVTRKPKRV

-654 KTRTSRPAVSVRKT
+654 KTRTSRLAVSVRKI

>member
-1 MRKICLFVLLQINAV
+1 M
-16 LGWAQVTYTLSSH
+16 TYTHSSH
-29 REHVDKVINDA
+29 REYVDKVINDA
-40 ITEANRIKLADSKL
+40 ITEANRIKIEDSEL

-84 PVNKSWRIEN
+84 PPNKSWRIGN

-173 RLAYRYTLSGGALII
+173 RSAYRYTLSGGTLII

-214 NDIFLF
+214 NDILLF
-220 TLPVKK
+220 TLPVME

-267 TYAANSTFMHY
+267 TYATNRTFMHY
-278 NISGTNITVD
+278 NVSGTNITVD

-301 ELPNIDVYMRSCPFS
+301 ELPNIDVYMRSCPS
-316 VNLEYEGGKFPYGD
+316 SANLEYEGGKIPYGD
-330 IVSERL
+330 IVSEGL

-345 ALKKNFSSDK
+345 TLKKNFSSDK

-407 SGNFN
+407 TGNSN

-426 ATFSVDDVDAR
+426 ANFSVDDVDTR

-443 LGENKKYYHLPSLN
+443 LCEKKKYYHLPSLN
-457 NLSCVLPTSNKYFT
+457 NLSCILPSHTKSFTEKYDL
-471 RKYEVEEIDSMA
+471 EEIDSMA
-483 YGIYNES
+483 YGIYDQD
-490 PNTVTSS
+490 PNVVTSS
-497 YYSNGDGVI
+497 YYSKGDGVI
-506 YAVRPIRSWSSAA
+506 YAIRPIKSWSSAA
-519 YRYQY
+519 FRYQY
-524 KPKEGLVVDIIPL
+524 KPNEGLVVDMVPL
-537 GSAAFKVKSARE
+537 GSAAFKVKSAQE
-549 ISDGEIFTRPGVR
+549 ISDGEIFSRSDVR
-562 TRIFRSDEDSS
+562 TRIFRSNEK
-573 QSNRACGRIWTSTET
+573 QSIGGIWTSTES
-588 PYSYD
+588 PYAP
-593 SDEAMAYE
+593 DEAMAYE
-601 YDETGIYVKSLPK
+601 YDKNGIYLRSESKSKILP
-614 STMLSVIPF
+614 VIPF
-623 LGEENTSDDQ
+623 LGEEKTTEEES
-633 PDEEP
+633 DEESD
-638 TEPVSHKSNRV
+638 EPVTRKPKRV

-654 KTRTSRPAVSVRKT
+654 KTRTSRPAVSVRKI

>member
-29 REHVDKVINDA
+29 REYVDKVINDA
-40 ITEANRIKLADSKL
+40 ITEANRIKIEDSEL

-69 KFADFDGSNSSIGLC
+69 KFADFDGSNSSVGLC
-84 PVNKSWRIEN
+84 PPNKSWRIGN

-173 RLAYRYTLSGGALII
+173 RSAYRYTLSGGTLII

-214 NDIFLF
+214 NDILLF
-220 TLPVKK
+220 TLPVME

-267 TYAANSTFMHY
+267 TYATNRTFMHY
-278 NISGTNITVD
+278 NVSGTNITVD

-301 ELPNIDVYMRSCPFS
+301 ELPNIDVYMRSCPS
-316 VNLEYEGGKFPYGD
+316 SANLEYEGGKFPYGD

-345 ALKKNFSSDK
+345 TLKKNFSSDK

-385 NVPDSIPADYLAN
+385 NVPDSIPADYLAD
-398 NYLDSSGSL
+398 NYLDTSGSL
-407 SGNFN
+407 SGNSN
-412 SDIGQFDWEDAISY
+412 SDIGQFDWDSAKSY
-426 ATFSVDDVDAR
+426 ANSVEVEER
-437 SMSFDE
+437 MKQVLSFDD
-443 LGENKKYYHLPSLN
+443 LDNVPLKYYHLPSLN
-457 NLSCVLPTSNKYFT
+457 NLSCILPSHTKSFTEKYDL
-471 RKYEVEEIDSMA
+471 EEIDSMA
-483 YGIYNES
+483 YGIYDQD
-490 PNTVTSS
+490 PNVVTSS
-497 YYSNGDGVI
+497 YYSKGDGVI
-506 YAVRPIRSWSSAA
+506 YAIRPIKSWSSAA
-519 YRYQY
+519 FRYQY
-524 KPKEGLVVDIIPL
+524 KPNEGLVVDMVPL
-537 GSAAFKVKSARE
+537 GSAAFKVKSAQE
-549 ISDGEIFTRPGVR
+549 ISDGEIFSRSDVR
-562 TRIFRSDEDSS
+562 TRIFRSNEK
-573 QSNRACGRIWTSTET
+573 QSIGGIWTSTES
-588 PYSYD
+588 PYAP
-593 SDEAMAYE
+593 DEAMAYE
-601 YDETGIYVKSLPK
+601 YDKNGIYLRSESKSKILP
-614 STMLSVIPF
+614 VIPF
-623 LGEENTSDDQ
+623 LGEEKTTEEES
-633 PDEEP
+633 DEESD
-638 TEPVSHKSNRV
+638 EPVTRKPKRV

-654 KTRTSRPAVSVRKT
+654 KTRTSRPAVSVRKI

>member
-29 REHVDKVINDA
+29 REYVDKVINDA
-40 ITEANRIKLADSKL
+40 ITEANRIKIADSEL

-84 PVNKSWRIEN
+84 PPNKSWRIGN

-173 RLAYRYTLSGGALII
+173 RSAYRYTLSGGTLII

-214 NDIFLF
+214 NDILLF
-220 TLPVKK
+220 TLPVME

-267 TYAANSTFMHY
+267 TYATNRTFMHY
-278 NISGTNITVD
+278 NVSGTNITVD

-301 ELPNIDVYMRSCPFS
+301 ELPNIDVYMRSCPS
-316 VNLEYEGGKFPYGD
+316 SANLEYEGGKFPYGD

-345 ALKKNFSSDK
+345 TLKKNFSSDK

-398 NYLDSSGSL
+398 NYLDTSGSL
-407 SGNFN
+407 SGNSN
-412 SDIGQFDWEDAISY
+412 SDIGQFDWDSAKSY
-426 ATFSVDDVDAR
+426 ANSVEVEER
-437 SMSFDE
+437 MKQVLSFDD
-443 LGENKKYYHLPSLN
+443 LDNVPLKYYHLPSLN
-457 NLSCVLPTSNKYFT
+457 NLSCILPSHTKSFTEKYDL
-471 RKYEVEEIDSMA
+471 EEIDSMA
-483 YGIYNES
+483 YGIYDQD
-490 PNTVTSS
+490 PNVVTSS
-497 YYSNGDGVI
+497 YYSKGDGVI
-506 YAVRPIRSWSSAA
+506 YAIRPIKSWSSAA
-519 YRYQY
+519 FRYQY
-524 KPKEGLVVDIIPL
+524 KPNEGLVVDMVPL
-537 GSAAFKVKSARE
+537 GSAAFKVKSAQE
-549 ISDGEIFTRPGVR
+549 ISDGEIFSRSDVR
-562 TRIFRSDEDSS
+562 TRIFRSNEKQSS
-573 QSNRACGRIWTSTET
+573 GGIWTSTES
-588 PYSYD
+588 PYAP
-593 SDEAMAYE
+593 DEAMAYE
-601 YDETGIYVKSLPK
+601 YDKNGIYLRSESKSKILP
-614 STMLSVIPF
+614 VIPF
-623 LGEENTSDDQ
+623 LGEEKTTEEES
-633 PDEEP
+633 DEESD
-638 TEPVSHKSNRV
+638 EPVTRKPKRV

-654 KTRTSRPAVSVRKT
+654 KTRTSRPAVSVRKI

>member
-1 MRKICLFVLLQINAV
+1 M
-16 LGWAQVTYTLSSH
+16 TYTLSSH
-29 REHVDKVINDA
+29 REYVDKVINDA
-40 ITEANRIKLADSKL
+40 ITEANRIKIEDSEL

-84 PVNKSWRIEN
+84 PPNKSWRIGN

-173 RLAYRYTLSGGALII
+173 RSAYRYTLSGGALII

-214 NDIFLF
+214 NDILLF
-220 TLPVKK
+220 TLPVME

-267 TYAANSTFMHY
+267 TYATNRTFMHY
-278 NISGTNITVD
+278 NVSGTNITVD

-301 ELPNIDVYMRSCPFS
+301 ELPNIDVYMRSCPS
-316 VNLEYEGGKFPYGD
+316 SANLEYEGGKFPYGD

-345 ALKKNFSSDK
+345 TLKKNFSSDK

-407 SGNFN
+407 TGNSN

-426 ATFSVDDVDAR
+426 ANFSVDDVDTR

-443 LGENKKYYHLPSLN
+443 LCEKKKYYHLPSLN
-457 NLSCVLPTSNKYFT
+457 NLSCILPSHTKSFTEKYDL
-471 RKYEVEEIDSMA
+471 EEIDSMA
-483 YGIYNES
+483 YGIYDQD
-490 PNTVTSS
+490 PNVVTSS
-497 YYSNGDGVI
+497 YYSKGDGVI
-506 YAVRPIRSWSSAA
+506 YAIRPIKSWSSAA
-519 YRYQY
+519 FRYQY
-524 KPKEGLVVDIIPL
+524 KPNEGLVVDMVPL
-537 GSAAFKVKSARE
+537 GSAAFKVKSAQE
-549 ISDGEIFTRPGVR
+549 ISDGEIFPRSDVR
-562 TRIFRSDEDSS
+562 TRIFRSNEKQSS
-573 QSNRACGRIWTSTET
+573 GGIWTSTES
-588 PYSYD
+588 PYAP
-593 SDEAMAYE
+593 DEAMAYE
-601 YDETGIYVKSLPK
+601 YDKNGIYLRSESKSKILP
-614 STMLSVIPF
+614 VIPF
-623 LGEENTSDDQ
+623 LGEEKTTEEES
-633 PDEEP
+633 DEESD
-638 TEPVSHKSNRV
+638 EPVTRKPKRV

-654 KTRTSRPAVSVRKT
+654 KTRTSRPAVSVRKI

>member
-29 REHVDKVINDA
+29 REYVDKVINDA
-40 ITEANRIKLADSKL
+40 ITEANRIKIADSEL

-84 PVNKSWRIEN
+84 PPNKSWRIGN

-173 RLAYRYTLSGGALII
+173 RSAYRYTLSGGALII

-214 NDIFLF
+214 NDILLF
-220 TLPVKK
+220 TLPVME

-267 TYAANSTFMHY
+267 TYATNRTFMHY
-278 NISGTNITVD
+278 NVSGTNITVD

-301 ELPNIDVYMRSCPFS
+301 ELPNIDVYMRSCPS
-316 VNLEYEGGKFPYGD
+316 SANLEYEGGKFPYGD

-345 ALKKNFSSDK
+345 TLKKNFSSDK

-398 NYLDSSGSL
+398 NYLDTSGSL
-407 SGNFN
+407 SGNSN
-412 SDIGQFDWEDAISY
+412 SDIGQFDWDSAKSY
-426 ATFSVDDVDAR
+426 ANSVEVEER
-437 SMSFDE
+437 MKQVLSFDD
-443 LGENKKYYHLPSLN
+443 LDNVPLKYYHLPSLN
-457 NLSCVLPTSNKYFT
+457 NLSCILPSHTKSFTEKYDL
-471 RKYEVEEIDSMA
+471 EEIDSMA
-483 YGIYNES
+483 YGIYDQD
-490 PNTVTSS
+490 PNVVTSS
-497 YYSNGDGVI
+497 YYSKGDGVI
-506 YAVRPIRSWSSAA
+506 YAIRPIKSWSSAA
-519 YRYQY
+519 FRYQY
-524 KPKEGLVVDIIPL
+524 KPNEGIVVDIVPL
-537 GSAAFKVKSARE
+537 CSAAFKVKSAQE
-549 ISDGEIFTRPGVR
+549 ISDGEIFSRSDVR
-562 TRIFRSDEDSS
+562 TRIFRSNEKQSS
-573 QSNRACGRIWTSTET
+573 GGIWTSTES
-588 PYSYD
+588 PYAP
-593 SDEAMAYE
+593 DEAMAYE
-601 YDETGIYVKSLPK
+601 YDKNGIYLRSESKSKILP
-614 STMLSVIPF
+614 VIPF
-623 LGEENTSDDQ
+623 LGEEKTTEEES
-633 PDEEP
+633 DEESD
-638 TEPVSHKSNRV
+638 EPVTHNPKRV

-654 KTRTSRPAVSVRKT
+654 KTRTSRPAVSVRKI

>member
-29 REHVDKVINDA
+29 REYVDKVINDA
-40 ITEANRIKLADSKL
+40 ITEANRIKIADSKL

-173 RLAYRYTLSGGALII
+173 RSAYRYTLSGGALII

-301 ELPNIDVYMRSCPFS
+301 ELPNIDVYMRSCPSS

-345 ALKKNFSSDK
+345 ALKKNFSNDK

-379 MPIDIN
+379 MPIGIN
-385 NVPDSIPADYLAN
+385 NVPDSIPTDYLAN

-407 SGNFN
+407 SGNSN

-426 ATFSVDDVDAR
+426 ANFSVDDVDTR

-443 LGENKKYYHLPSLN
+443 LGEKKKYYHLPSLN

>member
-29 REHVDKVINDA
+29 REYVDKVINDA
-40 ITEANRIKLADSKL
+40 ITEANRIKIEDSEL

-84 PVNKSWRIEN
+84 PPNKSWRIGN

-173 RLAYRYTLSGGALII
+173 RSAYRYTLSGGTLII

-214 NDIFLF
+214 NDILLF
-220 TLPVKK
+220 TLPVME

-267 TYAANSTFMHY
+267 TYATNRTFMHY
-278 NISGTNITVD
+278 NVSGTNITVD

-301 ELPNIDVYMRSCPFS
+301 ELPNIDVYMRSCPS
-316 VNLEYEGGKFPYGD
+316 SANLEYEGGKFPYGD

-345 ALKKNFSSDK
+345 TLKKNFSSDK

-398 NYLDSSGSL
+398 NYLDTSGSL
-407 SGNFN
+407 SGNSN
-412 SDIGQFDWEDAISY
+412 SDIGQFDWDSAKSY
-426 ATFSVDDVDAR
+426 ANSVEVEER
-437 SMSFDE
+437 MKQVLSFDD
-443 LGENKKYYHLPSLN
+443 LDNVPLKYYHLPSLN
-457 NLSCVLPTSNKYFT
+457 NLSCILPSHTKSFTEKYDL
-471 RKYEVEEIDSMA
+471 EEIDSMA
-483 YGIYNES
+483 YGIYDQD
-490 PNTVTSS
+490 PNVVTSS
-497 YYSNGDGVI
+497 YYSKGDGVI
-506 YAVRPIRSWSSAA
+506 YAIRPIKSWSSAA
-519 YRYQY
+519 FRYQY
-524 KPKEGLVVDIIPL
+524 KPNEGLVVDMVPL
-537 GSAAFKVKSARE
+537 GSAAFKVKSAQE
-549 ISDGEIFTRPGVR
+549 ISDGEIFSRSDVR
-562 TRIFRSDEDSS
+562 TRIFRSNEKQSS
-573 QSNRACGRIWTSTET
+573 GGIWTSTES
-588 PYSYD
+588 PYAP
-593 SDEAMAYE
+593 DEAMAYE
-601 YDETGIYVKSLPK
+601 YDKNGIYLRSESKSKILP
-614 STMLSVIPF
+614 VIPF
-623 LGEENTSDDQ
+623 LGEEKTTEEES
-633 PDEEP
+633 DEESD
-638 TEPVSHKSNRV
+638 EPVTRKPKRV

-654 KTRTSRPAVSVRKT
+654 KTRTSRPAVSVRKI

-680 VVDKTK
+680 VGNYSAPLWA

>member
-29 REHVDKVINDA
+29 REYVDKVINDA
-40 ITEANRIKLADSKL
+40 ITEANRIKIADSEL

-84 PVNKSWRIEN
+84 PPNKSWRIGN

-173 RLAYRYTLSGGALII
+173 RSAYRYTLSGGALII

-214 NDIFLF
+214 NDILLF
-220 TLPVKK
+220 TLPVME

-267 TYAANSTFMHY
+267 TYATNRTFMHY
-278 NISGTNITVD
+278 NVSGTNITVD

-301 ELPNIDVYMRSCPFS
+301 ELPNIDVYMRSCPS
-316 VNLEYEGGKFPYGD
+316 SANLEYEGGKFPYGD

-345 ALKKNFSSDK
+345 TLKKNFSSDK

-407 SGNFN
+407 TGNSN

-426 ATFSVDDVDAR
+426 ANFSVDDVDTR

-443 LGENKKYYHLPSLN
+443 LCEKKKYYHLPSLN
-457 NLSCVLPTSNKYFT
+457 NLSCILPSHTKSFTEKYDL
-471 RKYEVEEIDSMA
+471 EEIDSMA
-483 YGIYNES
+483 YGIYDQD
-490 PNTVTSS
+490 PNVVTSS
-497 YYSNGDGVI
+497 YYSKGDGVI
-506 YAVRPIRSWSSAA
+506 YAIRPIKSWSSAA
-519 YRYQY
+519 FRYQY
-524 KPKEGLVVDIIPL
+524 KPNEGLVVDMVPL
-537 GSAAFKVKSARE
+537 GSAAFKVKSAQE
-549 ISDGEIFTRPGVR
+549 ISDGEIFSRSDVR
-562 TRIFRSDEDSS
+562 TRIFRSNEK
-573 QSNRACGRIWTSTET
+573 QSIGGIWTSTES
-588 PYSYD
+588 PYAP
-593 SDEAMAYE
+593 DEAMAYE
-601 YDETGIYVKSLPK
+601 YDKNGIYLRSESKSKILP
-614 STMLSVIPF
+614 VIPF
-623 LGEENTSDDQ
+623 LGEEKTTEEES
-633 PDEEP
+633 DEESD
-638 TEPVSHKSNRV
+638 EPVTRNPKRV

-654 KTRTSRPAVSVRKT
+654 KTRTSRPAVSVRKI

>member
-29 REHVDKVINDA
+29 REYVDKVINDA
-40 ITEANRIKLADSKL
+40 ITEANRIKIADSEL

-84 PVNKSWRIEN
+84 PPNKSWRIGN

-173 RLAYRYTLSGGALII
+173 RSAYRYTLSGGTLII

-214 NDIFLF
+214 NDILLF
-220 TLPVKK
+220 TLPMME

-267 TYAANSTFMHY
+267 TYATNRTFMHY
-278 NISGTNITVD
+278 NVSGTNITVD

-301 ELPNIDVYMRSCPFS
+301 ELPNIDVYMRSCPS
-316 VNLEYEGGKFPYGD
+316 SANLEYEGGKFPYGD

-345 ALKKNFSSDK
+345 TLKKNFSSDK

-398 NYLDSSGSL
+398 NYLDTSGSL
-407 SGNFN
+407 SGNSN
-412 SDIGQFDWEDAISY
+412 SDIGQFDWDSAKSY
-426 ATFSVDDVDAR
+426 ANSVEVEER
-437 SMSFDE
+437 MKQVLSFDD
-443 LGENKKYYHLPSLN
+443 LDNVPLKYYHLPSLN
-457 NLSCVLPTSNKYFT
+457 NLSCILPSHTKSFTEKYDL
-471 RKYEVEEIDSMA
+471 EEIDSMA
-483 YGIYNES
+483 YGIYDQD
-490 PNTVTSS
+490 PNVVTSS
-497 YYSNGDGVI
+497 YYSKGDGVI
-506 YAVRPIRSWSSAA
+506 YAIRPIKSWSSAA
-519 YRYQY
+519 FRYQY
-524 KPKEGLVVDIIPL
+524 KPNEGLVVDMVPL
-537 GSAAFKVKSARE
+537 GSAAFKVKSAQE
-549 ISDGEIFTRPGVR
+549 ISDGEIFSRSDVR
-562 TRIFRSDEDSS
+562 TRIFRSNEKQSS
-573 QSNRACGRIWTSTET
+573 GGIWTSTES
-588 PYSYD
+588 PYAP
-593 SDEAMAYE
+593 DEAMAYE
-601 YDETGIYVKSLPK
+601 YDKNGIYLRSESKSKILP
-614 STMLSVIPF
+614 VIPF
-623 LGEENTSDDQ
+623 LGEEKTTEEES
-633 PDEEP
+633 DEESD
-638 TEPVSHKSNRV
+638 EPVTRKPKRV

-654 KTRTSRPAVSVRKT
+654 KTRTSRPAVSVRKI

>member
-29 REHVDKVINDA
+29 REYVDKVINDA
-40 ITEANRIKLADSKL
+40 ITEANRIKIEDSEL

-69 KFADFDGSNSSIGLC
+69 KFADFDGSNSSVGLC
-84 PVNKSWRIEN
+84 PPNKSWRIGN

-173 RLAYRYTLSGGALII
+173 RSAYRYTLSGGTLII

-214 NDIFLF
+214 NDILLF
-220 TLPVKK
+220 TLPVME

-267 TYAANSTFMHY
+267 TYATNRTFMHY
-278 NISGTNITVD
+278 NVSGTNITVD
-288 KTIDPTIVKHIGT
+288 KTLDPTIVKHIGT
-301 ELPNIDVYMRSCPFS
+301 ELPNIDVYMRSCPS
-316 VNLEYEGGKFPYGD
+316 SANLEYEGGKFPYGD

-345 ALKKNFSSDK
+345 TLKKNFSSDK

-398 NYLDSSGSL
+398 NYLDTSGSL
-407 SGNFN
+407 SGNSN
-412 SDIGQFDWEDAISY
+412 SDIGQFDWDSAKSY
-426 ATFSVDDVDAR
+426 ANSVEVEER
-437 SMSFDE
+437 MKQVLSFDD
-443 LGENKKYYHLPSLN
+443 LDNVPLKYYHLPSLN
-457 NLSCVLPTSNKYFT
+457 NLSCILPSHTKSFTEKYDL
-471 RKYEVEEIDSMA
+471 EEIDSMA
-483 YGIYNES
+483 YGIYDQD
-490 PNTVTSS
+490 PNVVTSS
-497 YYSNGDGVI
+497 YYSKGDGVI
-506 YAVRPIRSWSSAA
+506 YAIRPIKSWSSAA
-519 YRYQY
+519 FRYQY
-524 KPKEGLVVDIIPL
+524 KPNEGLVVDMVPL
-537 GSAAFKVKSARE
+537 GSAAFKVKSAQE
-549 ISDGEIFTRPGVR
+549 ISDGEIFSRSDVR
-562 TRIFRSDEDSS
+562 TRIFRSNEK
-573 QSNRACGRIWTSTET
+573 QSIGGIWTSTES
-588 PYSYD
+588 PYAP
-593 SDEAMAYE
+593 DEAMAYE
-601 YDETGIYVKSLPK
+601 YDKNGIYLRSESKSKILP
-614 STMLSVIPF
+614 VIPF
-623 LGEENTSDDQ
+623 LGEEKTTEEES
-633 PDEEP
+633 DEESD
-638 TEPVSHKSNRV
+638 EPVTRKPKRV

-654 KTRTSRPAVSVRKT
+654 KTRTSRPAVSVRKI

>member
-29 REHVDKVINDA
+29 REYVDKVINDA
-40 ITEANRIKLADSKL
+40 ITEANRIKIADSEL

-84 PVNKSWRIEN
+84 PPNKSWRIGN

-144 YSDYMSKE
+144 YSDYLSKE

-173 RLAYRYTLSGGALII
+173 RSAYRYTLSGGALII

-214 NDIFLF
+214 NDILLF
-220 TLPVKK
+220 TLPVME

-267 TYAANSTFMHY
+267 TYATNRTFMHY
-278 NISGTNITVD
+278 NVSGTNITVD

-301 ELPNIDVYMRSCPFS
+301 ELPNIDVYMRSCPS
-316 VNLEYEGGKFPYGD
+316 SANLEYEGGKFPYGD

-345 ALKKNFSSDK
+345 TLKKNFSSDK

-407 SGNFN
+407 TGNSN

-426 ATFSVDDVDAR
+426 ANFSVDDVDTR

-443 LGENKKYYHLPSLN
+443 LCEKKKYYHLPSLN
-457 NLSCVLPTSNKYFT
+457 NLSCILPSHTKSFTEKYDL
-471 RKYEVEEIDSMA
+471 EEIDSMA
-483 YGIYNES
+483 YGIYDQD
-490 PNTVTSS
+490 PNVVTSS
-497 YYSNGDGVI
+497 YYSKGDGVI
-506 YAVRPIRSWSSAA
+506 YAIRPIKSWSSAA
-519 YRYQY
+519 FRYQY
-524 KPKEGLVVDIIPL
+524 KPNEGLVVDMVPL
-537 GSAAFKVKSARE
+537 GSAAFKVKSAQE
-549 ISDGEIFTRPGVR
+549 ISDGEIFSRSDVR
-562 TRIFRSDEDSS
+562 TRIFRSNEK
-573 QSNRACGRIWTSTET
+573 QSIGGIWTSTES
-588 PYSYD
+588 PYAP
-593 SDEAMAYE
+593 DEAMAYE
-601 YDETGIYVKSLPK
+601 YDKNGIYLRSESKSKILP
-614 STMLSVIPF
+614 VIPF
-623 LGEENTSDDQ
+623 LGEEKTTEEES
-633 PDEEP
+633 DEESD
-638 TEPVSHKSNRV
+638 EPVTRKPKRV

-654 KTRTSRPAVSVRKT
+654 KTRTSRLAVSVRKI

>member
-29 REHVDKVINDA
+29 REYVDKVINDA
-40 ITEANRIKLADSKL
+40 ITEANRIKIADSEL

-84 PVNKSWRIEN
+84 PPNKSWRIGN

-173 RLAYRYTLSGGALII
+173 RSAYRYTLSGGTLII

-214 NDIFLF
+214 NDILLF
-220 TLPVKK
+220 TLPVME

-267 TYAANSTFMHY
+267 TYATNRTFMHY
-278 NISGTNITVD
+278 NVSGTNITVD

-301 ELPNIDVYMRSCPFS
+301 ELPNIDVYMRSCPS
-316 VNLEYEGGKFPYGD
+316 SANLEYEGGKFPYGD

-345 ALKKNFSSDK
+345 TLKKNFSSDK

-407 SGNFN
+407 TGNSN

-426 ATFSVDDVDAR
+426 ANFSVDDVDTR

-443 LGENKKYYHLPSLN
+443 LCEKKKYYHLPSLN
-457 NLSCVLPTSNKYFT
+457 NLSCILPSHTKSFTEKYDL
-471 RKYEVEEIDSMA
+471 EEIDSMA
-483 YGIYNES
+483 YGIYDQD
-490 PNTVTSS
+490 PNVVTSS
-497 YYSNGDGVI
+497 YYSKGDGVI
-506 YAVRPIRSWSSAA
+506 YAIRPIKSWSSAA
-519 YRYQY
+519 FRYQY
-524 KPKEGLVVDIIPL
+524 KPNEGLVVDMVPL
-537 GSAAFKVKSARE
+537 GSAAFKVKSAQE
-549 ISDGEIFTRPGVR
+549 ISDGEIFSRSDVR
-562 TRIFRSDEDSS
+562 TRIFRSNEK
-573 QSNRACGRIWTSTET
+573 QSIGGIWTSTES
-588 PYSYD
+588 PYAP
-593 SDEAMAYE
+593 DEAMAYE
-601 YDETGIYVKSLPK
+601 YDKNGIYLRSESKSKILP
-614 STMLSVIPF
+614 VIPF
-623 LGEENTSDDQ
+623 LGEEKTTEEES
-633 PDEEP
+633 DEESD
-638 TEPVSHKSNRV
+638 EPVTRKPKRV

-654 KTRTSRPAVSVRKT
+654 KTRTSRPSVSVRKI
-668 VKSPSKG
+668 VKSPSKV

>member
-29 REHVDKVINDA
+29 REYVDKVINDA
-40 ITEANRIKLADSKL
+40 ITEANRIKIADSKL

-84 PVNKSWRIEN
+84 PPNKSWRIEN

-173 RLAYRYTLSGGALII
+173 RSAYRYTLSGGALII

-267 TYAANSTFMHY
+267 TYATNRTFMHY
-278 NISGTNITVD
+278 NVSGTNITVD

-301 ELPNIDVYMRSCPFS
+301 ELPNIDVYMRSCPSS

-407 SGNFN
+407 SGNSN

-483 YGIYNES
+483 YGIYNEF

-537 GSAAFKVKSARE
+537 GSAAFKVKSAQE

-573 QSNRACGRIWTSTET
+573 QSNRARGRIWTSTET
-588 PYSYD
+588 PYSND

-623 LGEENTSDDQ
+623 LGEENTYDDQ

-638 TEPVSHKSNRV
+638 AEPVSHKSNRV

-654 KTRTSRPAVSVRKT
+654 KTRTSRPAASVRKS

>member
-29 REHVDKVINDA
+29 REYVDKVINDA
-40 ITEANRIKLADSKL
+40 ITEANRIKIEDSEL

-84 PVNKSWRIEN
+84 PPNKSWRIGN

-122 KSGKLYNNVE
+122 KSEKLYNNVE

-173 RLAYRYTLSGGALII
+173 RSAYRYTLSGGTLII

-214 NDIFLF
+214 NDILLF
-220 TLPVKK
+220 TLPVME

-267 TYAANSTFMHY
+267 TYATNRTFMHY
-278 NISGTNITVD
+278 NVSGTNITVD
-288 KTIDPTIVKHIGT
+288 KTIDPTIVKHLGT
-301 ELPNIDVYMRSCPFS
+301 ELPNIDVYMRSCPS
-316 VNLEYEGGKFPYGD
+316 SANLEYEGGKFPYGD

-345 ALKKNFSSDK
+345 TLKKNFSSDK

-398 NYLDSSGSL
+398 NYLDTSGSL
-407 SGNFN
+407 SGNSN
-412 SDIGQFDWEDAISY
+412 SDIGQFDWDSAKSY
-426 ATFSVDDVDAR
+426 ANSVEVEER
-437 SMSFDE
+437 MKQVLSFDD
-443 LGENKKYYHLPSLN
+443 LDNVPLKYYHLPSLN
-457 NLSCVLPTSNKYFT
+457 NLSCILPSHTKSFTEKYDL
-471 RKYEVEEIDSMA
+471 EEIDSMA
-483 YGIYNES
+483 YGIYDQD
-490 PNTVTSS
+490 PNVVTSS
-497 YYSNGDGVI
+497 YYSKGDGVI
-506 YAVRPIRSWSSAA
+506 YAIRPIKSWSSAA
-519 YRYQY
+519 FRYQY
-524 KPKEGLVVDIIPL
+524 KPNEGLVVDMVPL
-537 GSAAFKVKSARE
+537 GSAAFKVKSAQE
-549 ISDGEIFTRPGVR
+549 ISDGEIFSRSDVR
-562 TRIFRSDEDSS
+562 TRIFRSNEKQSS
-573 QSNRACGRIWTSTET
+573 GGIWTSTES
-588 PYSYD
+588 PYAP
-593 SDEAMAYE
+593 DEAMAYE
-601 YDETGIYVKSLPK
+601 YDKNGIYLRSESKSKILP
-614 STMLSVIPF
+614 VIPF
-623 LGEENTSDDQ
+623 LGEEKTTEEES
-633 PDEEP
+633 DEESD
-638 TEPVSHKSNRV
+638 EPVTRKPKRV

-654 KTRTSRPAVSVRKT
+654 KTRTSRPAVSVR
-668 VKSPSKG
+668 
-675 NNHII
+675 
-680 VVDKTK
+680 

>member
-29 REHVDKVINDA
+29 REYVDKVINDA
-40 ITEANRIKLADSKL
+40 ITEANRIKIADSEL

-84 PVNKSWRIEN
+84 PPNKSWRIGN

-173 RLAYRYTLSGGALII
+173 RSAYRYTLSGGALII

-214 NDIFLF
+214 NDILLF
-220 TLPVKK
+220 TLPVME

-267 TYAANSTFMHY
+267 TYATNRTFMHY
-278 NISGTNITVD
+278 NVSGTNITVD

-301 ELPNIDVYMRSCPFS
+301 ELPNIDVYMRFCPS
-316 VNLEYEGGKFPYGD
+316 SANLEYEGGKFPYGD

-345 ALKKNFSSDK
+345 TLKKNFSSDK

-398 NYLDSSGSL
+398 NYLDTSGSL
-407 SGNFN
+407 SGNSN
-412 SDIGQFDWEDAISY
+412 SDIGQFDWDSAKSY
-426 ATFSVDDVDAR
+426 ANSVEVEER
-437 SMSFDE
+437 MKQVLSFDD
-443 LGENKKYYHLPSLN
+443 LDNVPLKYYHLPSLN
-457 NLSCVLPTSNKYFT
+457 NLSCILPSHTKSFTEKYDL
-471 RKYEVEEIDSMA
+471 EEIDSMA
-483 YGIYNES
+483 YGIYDQD
-490 PNTVTSS
+490 PNVVTSS
-497 YYSNGDGVI
+497 YYSKGDGVI
-506 YAVRPIRSWSSAA
+506 YAIRPIKSWSSAA
-519 YRYQY
+519 FRYQY
-524 KPKEGLVVDIIPL
+524 KPNEGLVVDMVPL
-537 GSAAFKVKSARE
+537 GSAAFKVKSAQE
-549 ISDGEIFTRPGVR
+549 ISDGEIFSRSDVR
-562 TRIFRSDEDSS
+562 TRIFRSNEKQSS
-573 QSNRACGRIWTSTET
+573 GGIWTSTES
-588 PYSYD
+588 PYAP
-593 SDEAMAYE
+593 DEAMAYE
-601 YDETGIYVKSLPK
+601 YDKNGIYLRSESKSKILP
-614 STMLSVIPF
+614 VIPF
-623 LGEENTSDDQ
+623 LGEEKTTEEES
-633 PDEEP
+633 DEESD
-638 TEPVSHKSNRV
+638 EPVTRKPKRV

-654 KTRTSRPAVSVRKT
+654 KTRTSRPAVSVRKI

>member
-29 REHVDKVINDA
+29 REYVDKVINDA
-40 ITEANRIKLADSKL
+40 ITEANRIKIEDSEL

-69 KFADFDGSNSSIGLC
+69 KFADFDGSNSSVGLC
-84 PVNKSWRIEN
+84 PPNKSWRIGN

-173 RLAYRYTLSGGALII
+173 RSAYRYTLSGGTLII

-214 NDIFLF
+214 NDILLF
-220 TLPVKK
+220 TLPVME

-267 TYAANSTFMHY
+267 TYATNRTFMHY
-278 NISGTNITVD
+278 NVSGTNITVD

-301 ELPNIDVYMRSCPFS
+301 ELPNIDVYMRSCPS
-316 VNLEYEGGKFPYGD
+316 SANLEYEGGKFPYGD

-345 ALKKNFSSDK
+345 TLKKNFSSDK

-385 NVPDSIPADYLAN
+385 NVPDSIPADYLAD
-398 NYLDSSGSL
+398 NYLDTSGSL
-407 SGNFN
+407 SGNSN
-412 SDIGQFDWEDAISY
+412 SDIGQFDWDSAKSY
-426 ATFSVDDVDAR
+426 ANSVEVEER
-437 SMSFDE
+437 MKQVLSFDD
-443 LGENKKYYHLPSLN
+443 LDNVPLKYYHLPSLN
-457 NLSCVLPTSNKYFT
+457 NLSCILPSHTKSFTEKYDL
-471 RKYEVEEIDSMA
+471 EEIDSMA
-483 YGIYNES
+483 YGIYDQD
-490 PNTVTSS
+490 PNVVTSS
-497 YYSNGDGVI
+497 YYSKGDGVI
-506 YAVRPIRSWSSAA
+506 YAIRPIKSWSSAA
-519 YRYQY
+519 FRYQY
-524 KPKEGLVVDIIPL
+524 KPNEGLVVDMVPL
-537 GSAAFKVKSARE
+537 GSAAFKVKSAQE
-549 ISDGEIFTRPGVR
+549 ISDGEIFSRSDVR
-562 TRIFRSDEDSS
+562 TRIFRSNEK
-573 QSNRACGRIWTSTET
+573 QSIGGIWTSTES
-588 PYSYD
+588 PYAP
-593 SDEAMAYE
+593 DEAMAYE
-601 YDETGIYVKSLPK
+601 YDKNGIYLRSESKSKILP
-614 STMLSVIPF
+614 VIPF
-623 LGEENTSDDQ
+623 LGEEKTTEEES
-633 PDEEP
+633 DEESD
-638 TEPVSHKSNRV
+638 EPVTRKPKRV

-654 KTRTSRPAVSVRKT
+654 KTRTSRPAVSVRKI
-668 VKSPSKG
+668 VKSPCKG

>member
-29 REHVDKVINDA
+29 REYVDKVINDA
-40 ITEANRIKLADSKL
+40 ITEANRIKIEDSEL

-84 PVNKSWRIEN
+84 PPNKSWRIGN

-173 RLAYRYTLSGGALII
+173 RSAYRYTLSGGALII

-214 NDIFLF
+214 NDILLF
-220 TLPVKK
+220 TLPVME

-267 TYAANSTFMHY
+267 TYATNRTFMHY
-278 NISGTNITVD
+278 NVSGTNITVD

-301 ELPNIDVYMRSCPFS
+301 ELPNIDVYMRSCPS
-316 VNLEYEGGKFPYGD
+316 SANLEYEGGKFPYGD

-345 ALKKNFSSDK
+345 TLKKNFSSDK

-398 NYLDSSGSL
+398 NYLDTSGSL
-407 SGNFN
+407 SGNSN
-412 SDIGQFDWEDAISY
+412 SDIGQFDWDSAKSY
-426 ATFSVDDVDAR
+426 ANSVEVEER
-437 SMSFDE
+437 MKQVLSFDD
-443 LGENKKYYHLPSLN
+443 LDNVPLKYYHLPSLN
-457 NLSCVLPTSNKYFT
+457 NLSCILPSHTKSFTEKYDL
-471 RKYEVEEIDSMA
+471 EEIDSMA
-483 YGIYNES
+483 YGIYDQD
-490 PNTVTSS
+490 PNVVTSS
-497 YYSNGDGVI
+497 YYSKGDGVI
-506 YAVRPIRSWSSAA
+506 YAIRPIKSWSSAA
-519 YRYQY
+519 FRYQY
-524 KPKEGLVVDIIPL
+524 KPNEGLVVDMVPL
-537 GSAAFKVKSARE
+537 GSAAFKVKSAQE
-549 ISDGEIFTRPGVR
+549 ISDGEIFSRSDVR
-562 TRIFRSDEDSS
+562 TRIFRSNEKQSS
-573 QSNRACGRIWTSTET
+573 GGIWTSTES
-588 PYSYD
+588 PYAP
-593 SDEAMAYE
+593 DEAMAYE
-601 YDETGIYVKSLPK
+601 YDKNGIYLRSESKSKILP
-614 STMLSVIPF
+614 VIPF
-623 LGEENTSDDQ
+623 LGEENTTEEES
-633 PDEEP
+633 DEESD
-638 TEPVSHKSNRV
+638 EPVTRKPKRV

-654 KTRTSRPAVSVRKT
+654 KTRTSRPAVSVRKI